1 MLNYPFPE
9 ALPHPRVLDAGMLQK
24 PKRVTIRRQIR
35 VGFVAGL
42 AVVIGVSALAL
53 WSIVRWGRDVEG
65 IAHSQDVLVRLESVV
80 SGIEAAKAGER
91 GYLLTGKASYITDY
105 LQGVQ
110 NTKAVI
116 AGLRKAAPHDAGH
129 ARIIE
134 RLEQQVDAMLTQ
146 LAETVELR
154 KTSDPGVVQQKVL
167 SDRSEDPM
175 DNIRAVIGTMQEIEY
190 GLIGKRVKAQQ
201 GAALTGELAL
211 IIGGA
216 IALAL
221 GILALAS
228 VEHSVRDRET
238 AHALL
243 EQSEGELRNS
253 TLLLQVRNAQ
263 IEKATRMKSEFLAN
277 MSHELRTPLHTMIG
291 FSELLGE
298 ELQGPLN
305 DKQAHC
311 IKVIHQDALFLLQLI
326 NDILDLSKIEVGK
339 LNLRP
344 ERFDV
349 ASVLNQ
355 VLISIQS
362 LSSAKAIQIESHAP
376 PATML
381 HADPVRF
388 KQVIY
393 NLLSN
398 AVKFTPEAGKI
409 SVAAT
414 PRDGFLEVVVSDN
427 GIGIPKD
434 EQETIFDRFYQTESG
449 TRIGLEGAGL
459 GLAIT
464 KRLVVQHG
472 GRIWVE
478 SERGK
483 GSSFTFTVPLECGA

>member
-1 MLNYPFPE
+1 
-9 ALPHPRVLDAGMLQK
+9 
-24 PKRVTIRRQIR
+24 
-35 VGFVAGL
+35 
-42 AVVIGVSALAL
+42 
-53 WSIVRWGRDVEG
+53 
-65 IAHSQDVLVRLESVV
+65 
-80 SGIEAAKAGER
+80 
-91 GYLLTGKASYITDY
+91 
-105 LQGVQ
+105 
-110 NTKAVI
+110 
-116 AGLRKAAPHDAGH
+116 
-129 ARIIE
+129 
-134 RLEQQVDAMLTQ
+134 MLTQ
-146 LAETVELR
+146 LADTVELR
-154 KTSDPGVVQQKVL
+154 KTSGLGVVRQKVL
-167 SDRSEDPM
+167 SDRNEDPM
-175 DNIRAVIGTMQEIEY
+175 DNIRAVIGTMQQIEY
-190 GLIGKRVKAQQ
+190 GLIGKRVNAQRA
-201 GAALTGELAL
+201 AALIGEWAL
-211 IIGGA
+211 IVGGA

-228 VEHSVRDRET
+228 VERSVKDRET

-243 EQSEGELRNS
+243 EQSEGDLRNS

-263 IEKATRMKSEFLAN
+263 IEKATRLKSEFLAN
-277 MSHELRTPLHTMIG
+277 MSHELRTPLHTIIG
-291 FSELLGE
+291 FSEVLSE

-305 DKQAHC
+305 DKQVHC
-311 IKVIHQDALFLLQLI
+311 INVIHKDALFLLQLI
-326 NDILDLSKIEVGK
+326 NDILDLSKIESGK

-349 ASVLNQ
+349 ATVLDQ
-355 VLISIQS
+355 VLTSVRS
-362 LSSAKAIQIESHAP
+362 LSSAKAIRIESEVQ
-376 PATML
+376 PATTL

-409 SVAAT
+409 RVEAT

-427 GIGIPKD
+427 GIGIPKE
-434 EQETIFDRFYQTESG
+434 EQETIFNKFYQTESG

-483 GSSFTFTVPLECGA
+483 GSSFKFTVPFECSA

>member
-1 MLNYPFPE
+1 MLY
-9 ALPHPRVLDAGMLQK
+9 ML
-24 PKRVTIRRQIR
+24 KRVTIRRQIR
-35 VGFVAGL
+35 GGFLAGL
-42 AVVIGVSALAL
+42 AVVLGVSALAL

-65 IAHSQDVLVRLESVV
+65 IAHSQDVLVRLESVL
-80 SGIEAAKAGER
+80 SGIEAAEAGER
-91 GYLLTGKASYITDY
+91 GYLLTGKASYLTDY
-105 LQGVQ
+105 LQGAQ

-116 AGLRKAAPHDAGH
+116 AGLGKAAPHDAGH

-146 LAETVELR
+146 LADTVELR
-154 KTSDPGVVQQKVL
+154 KTSGLGVVRQKVL
-167 SDRSEDPM
+167 SDRNEDPM
-175 DNIRAVIGTMQEIEY
+175 DNIRAVIGTMQQIEY
-190 GLIGKRVKAQQ
+190 GLIGKRVNAQRA
-201 GAALTGELAL
+201 AALIGEWAL
-211 IIGGA
+211 IVGGA

-228 VEHSVRDRET
+228 VERSVKDRET

-243 EQSEGELRNS
+243 EQSEGDLRNS

-263 IEKATRMKSEFLAN
+263 IEKATRLKSEFLAN
-277 MSHELRTPLHTMIG
+277 MSHELRTPLHTIIG
-291 FSELLGE
+291 FSEVLSE

-305 DKQAHC
+305 DKQVHC
-311 IKVIHQDALFLLQLI
+311 INVIHKDALFLLQLI
-326 NDILDLSKIEVGK
+326 NDILDLSKIESGK

-349 ASVLNQ
+349 ATVLDQ
-355 VLISIQS
+355 VLTSVRS
-362 LSSAKAIQIESHAP
+362 LSSAKAIRIESEVP
-376 PATML
+376 PATTL

-409 SVAAT
+409 RVEAT

-427 GIGIPKD
+427 GIGIPKE
-434 EQETIFDRFYQTESG
+434 EQETIFNKFYQTESG

-483 GSSFTFTVPLECGA
+483 GSSFKFTVPFECSA